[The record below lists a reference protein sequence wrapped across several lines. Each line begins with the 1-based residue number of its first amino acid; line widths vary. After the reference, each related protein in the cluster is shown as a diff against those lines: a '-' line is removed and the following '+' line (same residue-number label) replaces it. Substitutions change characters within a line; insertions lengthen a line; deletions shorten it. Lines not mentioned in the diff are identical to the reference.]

1 MAELVYTPD
10 ADVRV
15 HEEGAIK
22 LICKPFQSHENGMP
36 EWVKNSA
43 DAYARANTA
52 EAGRVIVI
60 IFDHGRRNASS
71 SISCLDFVGMT
82 SSVIEENFRVWADPE
97 AATRGGAIATGVQGG
112 HGNGGKCYMT
122 QMFDRYAM
130 VKTVKRKKGN
140 CYGVVAG
147 SIKFGYIPNRDGGR
161 DYVVKDMRA
170 ELEKALLGA
179 HCPLKSLPS
188 SAVAALRATDGFSL
202 ITGVGPRGYGNRIN
216 VQHLI
221 SNLQENSQMIRTLEM
236 CNVFVVVNGE
246 LENDGKPLILPEI
259 KPMEGGE
266 VPRVIAVP
274 GTLKDPTSGEQVST
288 TDGGKLPAGALTL
301 RTSDVSMRWSRK
313 GRHSIIYKAQS
324 GYIGFTPMIQLDVQS
339 PYTDRIYG
347 ECQLD
352 SLEPFKQNDRGPL
365 AKAPLPR
372 AVEHFISEQ
381 VQLYA
386 REFEAKERRRYD
398 QEEKNAISKMN
409 EALDRWKNRLLTEVM
424 KGLWGSGEGT
434 TKTTRETLPTGIP
447 ARIELTMSHR
457 KAGLGVSFRPTL
469 KFFDAEEKRIRPVP
483 FRWVSEDNNVAMVDE
498 DLGVITTFTYGETSI
513 CAETL
518 KGKLKSNTVP
528 LEVARIVEIHI
539 SPSEITMAAGTRDRL
554 TAVCELANGEE
565 TSDVYLVWT
574 EDTPAVAS
582 VSSAGLVYGF
592 APGQTKISA
601 GDDKN
606 MAKEPAVVIVTPGEG
621 KGKGN
626 KSGGKGYPRVL
637 VSGEIDRDPD
647 TNEFVNFSHE
657 DPPVAQ
663 RPQDVDRN
671 VWWINSSSPLA
682 KLYLSVAKKYGHE
695 SREWR
700 MYHIERIID
709 VMVQIALTQGPSD
722 GDTGSPQEWILKG
735 GMQEA
740 EIQAAA
746 AADLGE
752 FIATGELPPE
762 EAWGTTE
769 S

>member
-1 MAELVYTPD
+1 MPELVYTPD
-10 ADVRV
+10 ADLRV

-36 EWVKNSA
+36 EWVKNGA
-43 DAYARANTA
+43 DAYARENTP
-52 EAGRVIVI
+52 ESGRVIVI
-60 IFDHGRRNASS
+60 IFDHGRRNAPS

-82 SSVIEENFRVWADPE
+82 SAVIEKNFRIWADPE
-97 AATRGGAIATGVQGG
+97 AATRGGVTAGVQGG

-130 VKTVKRKKGN
+130 IKTVKQKKGS

-147 SIKFGYIPNRDGGR
+147 SIKFGYIPDRDEGR
-161 DYVVKDMRA
+161 DYLVKDMRA
-170 ELEKALLGA
+170 ELEKALLFV
-179 HCPLKSLPS
+179 HCPMKSLPP
-188 SAVAALRATDGFSL
+188 AALTALKATDGFTL
-202 ITGVGPRGYGNRIN
+202 ITGVDPKGYGNRIN

-221 SNLQENSQMIRTLEM
+221 SNLQENAQMIRTLEL
-236 CNVFVVVNGE
+236 CKVFVVANGE
-246 LENDGKPLILPEI
+246 VADNGKPLSLPDI
-259 KPMEGGE
+259 KPMEGAE
-266 VPRVIAVP
+266 TPRVIAIP
-274 GTLKDPTSGEQVST
+274 ATLKDPVSGQQAST
-288 TDGGKLPAGALTL
+288 TDAGKLPAGSLTL

-313 GRHSIIYKAQS
+313 GRHNIIYKAQS
-324 GYIGFTPMIQLDVQS
+324 GYIGFTPMFQLDVQS
-339 PYTDRIYG
+339 PYRDRIYG

-386 REFEAKERRRYD
+386 KEFEAKERRRYD

-434 TKTTRETLPTGIP
+434 SKPKREILPTGTP
-447 ARIELTMSHR
+447 VRIELTLSHR
-457 KAGLGVSFRPTL
+457 KAGLGVSFRPSL
-469 KFFDAEEKRIRPVP
+469 KFFDAEGKRIRPVP
-483 FRWVSEDNNVAMVDE
+483 FRWVSDDNNVAMVDE

-513 CAETL
+513 RAETL
-518 KGKLKSNTVP
+518 KGKLKSNEVP
-528 LEVARIVEIHI
+528 LEVARIVEINI
-539 SPSEITMAAGTRDRL
+539 SPSEVTMAAGTRDRL
-554 TAVCELANGEE
+554 TAVCRLANGEE

-592 APGQTKISA
+592 APGQTKVSA
-601 GDDKN
+601 GDDKS
-606 MAKEPAVVIVTPGEG
+606 MAKNPAVVIVTPGEG
-621 KGKGN
+621 RGKGD

-637 VSGEIDRDPD
+637 VSGEFDRDPD
-647 TNEFVNFSHE
+647 TSEFVNFSHE

-671 VWWINSSSPLA
+671 VWWINSSAPLA
-682 KLYLSVAKKYGHE
+682 KLYLAVSKGYGHE

-762 EAWGTTE
+762 DAWATTA